1 MENIQEIL
9 FEKQDLSYLA
19 FNQKL
24 VPNQQ
29 LIGVRI
35 PIIRSLAKRLVR
47 EESDVVNQ
55 FLQELPHQYL
65 EENHLHA
72 FLLQEEKDLE
82 RLVERTDQFLP
93 YLDNWQT
100 CDSFLPPIF
109 KSDQSQVPLKIKE
122 WLQSPEEFTKRY
134 ALRLKL
140 ARQEFLQKDI
150 CEVIAVGQTDEYYVY
165 MMAAWYLSMA
175 ACKNP
180 SAFQSQFTPNK
191 MGNRLYQATLRKIC
205 ESKQFTYEEKLFY
218 KRRADDE
225 NQSIS

>member
-1 MENIQEIL
+1 MEIIQEML
-9 FEKQDLSYLA
+9 LKEQDLGYLA

-47 EESDVVNQ
+47 EEPDVVNQ

-65 EENHLHA
+65 EENHLHV

-82 RLVERTDQFLP
+82 RLLERTDNFLP

-100 CDSFLPPIF
+100 CDSFLPPLF
-109 KSDQSQVPLKIKE
+109 KNNQSQLPLKIKE
-122 WLQSPEEFTKRY
+122 WLQSTEEFTKRY
-134 ALRLKL
+134 AMRLKL

-150 CEVIAVGQTDEYYVY
+150 CDVITVGQTDEYYVY
-165 MMAAWYLSMA
+165 MMAAWYLSIA
-175 ACKNP
+175 ARKNP
-180 SAFQSQFTPNK
+180 SAFQSQFTLNK

-205 ESKQFTYEEKLFY
+205 ESKQFTHEEKLSY
-218 KRRADDE
+218 KRMADDE
-225 NQSIS
+225 RRSIS